1 MAASDQTALC
11 PICLSQLVAQL
22 GLPFFSAYPF
32 HTEIIERV
40 TRGEQPPF
48 RPSMDLQSH
57 LEELGQLM
65 QRCWAEDPQERPPF
79 QQIRLALRKFNKSVV
94 SRNDSHYKSHTSV
107 VFYSGSPL
115 QPITAYKHLHGCM
128 TWLSQRL
135 PTSSSAKI
143 DTPHPFLYNDPIMTP
158 RLKINKG
165 IWARCSGLFP
175 SLPTVSILL
184 KSSYPSPFISFFQ
197 YAHWL
202 VLPSLCCLS
211 LFSAHPASLPLHLLQ
226 THLCS
231 IRIDK
236 ISSGV

>member
-1 MAASDQTALC
+1 MWPIFQPVLMDPPPEREPLQTPLPFLLEWGVSHFLCSMAASDQTALC

-94 SRNDSHYKSHTSV
+94 SLHNSHYKSHT
-107 VFYSGSPL
+107 
-115 QPITAYKHLHGCM
+115 
-128 TWLSQRL
+128 
-135 PTSSSAKI
+135 
-143 DTPHPFLYNDPIMTP
+143 
-158 RLKINKG
+158 
-165 IWARCSGLFP
+165 
-175 SLPTVSILL
+175 
-184 KSSYPSPFISFFQ
+184 
-197 YAHWL
+197 
-202 VLPSLCCLS
+202 
-211 LFSAHPASLPLHLLQ
+211 
-226 THLCS
+226 
-231 IRIDK
+231 
-236 ISSGV
+236 